1 MEMPNPK
8 FAPLPQ
14 WCAISGMSRTG
25 SYNALGRGDLKAIK
39 VGSRTLIDVDA
50 GLAWLRS
57 LPPARIRAP
66 NAERRLL
73 GCECGQ

>member
-14 WCAISGMSRTG
+14 WCALSGMSRTA

-39 VGSRTLIDVDA
+39 VGTRTLIDVDA

-57 LPPARIRAP
+57 LPAAQIRAP
-66 NAERRLL
+66 RAA
-73 GCECGQ
+73 

>member
-57 LPPARIRAP
+57 LPPARVRAP
-66 NAERRLL
+66 NAA
-73 GCECGQ
+73 